1 MKPAPTDERSR
12 RWRLLLGGAAESSGP
27 SSSGASGGLP
37 ALTAADAAMDRALAA
52 LYESD
57 HQGGLGSSCP
67 NVARWL
73 GDIRQYFPTSVVQ
86 LMQKDALQRLDL
98 KQMLFEPEL
107 LQAVEPDVHLIST
120 LLALKNVLP
129 AKTKETAR
137 AAVQQVAKSRRRTP
151 PQTRATHPSG
161 CPRQPQQILPHPPPA
176 LKATQLAK
184 SPSRNRLAP
193 HHSRQPQTLPGPI
206 QNHHPRNPHRLRSQ
220 RSSLRDIIVCVDQ
233 SLL

>member
-1 MKPAPTDERSR
+1 MKPASTDERSR
-12 RWRLLLGGAAESSGP
+12 RWRLLLGGASESSNSGGP
-27 SSSGASGGLP
+27 GAPGASGGLP

-57 HQGGLGSSCP
+57 RQGGLGSSCP

-120 LLALKNVLP
+120 LLALKNILP
-129 AKTKETAR
+129 NRTKDTAR
-137 AAVQQVAKSRRRTP
+137 VVVQKVVDELKRRLEQP
-151 PQTRATHPSG
+151 TRQAIIGSLN
-161 CPRQPQQILPHPPPA
+161 RA
-176 LKATQLAK
+176 
-184 SPSRNRLAP
+184 SRNR
-193 HHSRQPQTLPGPI
+193 R
-206 QNHHPRNPHRLRSQ
+206 PRHN
-220 RSSLRDIIVCVDQ
+220 
-233 SLL
+233 